1 MEDLIQTW
9 KENKRSEFQDN
20 LDFLKVLKDVQK
32 TNRTLSDLK
41 VLHEEVFNEI
51 DCVKCANC
59 CKTAPPIL
67 ESTDIGPL
75 AKHKGISKKQFKK
88 KYVLEDINGELTMNG
103 VPCQFLEDS
112 GECSV
117 YDIRPKA
124 CRQFPHTD
132 ESGYP
137 FRAKMNANNTIVCP
151 AAFHI
156 LDRLK
161 QL

>member
-1 MEDLIQTW
+1 MEDLIQSW
-9 KENKRSEFQDN
+9 KENRKADYQDS
-20 LDFLKVLKDVQK
+20 LEFLKVLKDVQK
-32 TNRTLSDLK
+32 KDRTISDLNT
-41 VLHEEVFNEI
+41 LHNEVFEEI

-67 ESTDIGPL
+67 ERSDIGPL
-75 AKHKGISKKQFKK
+75 AKHMEISKKQFIK
-88 KYVLEDINGELTMNG
+88 KYVLEDLTGELTMNG
-103 VPCQFLEDS
+103 VPCQFLAES
-112 GECSV
+112 GECTV

-132 ESGYP
+132 ETAYIH
-137 FRAKMNANNTIVCP
+137 RAKMNAQNTIVCP
-151 AAFHI
+151 AAYHI